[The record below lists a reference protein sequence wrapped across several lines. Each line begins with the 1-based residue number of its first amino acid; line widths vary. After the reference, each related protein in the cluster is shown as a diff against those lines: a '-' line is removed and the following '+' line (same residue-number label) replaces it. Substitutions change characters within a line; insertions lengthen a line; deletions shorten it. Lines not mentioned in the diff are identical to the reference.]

1 MPKRARASQ
10 SLLELP
16 ETELA
21 RVCSQLFASEALLQ
35 LAATCKG
42 VQALLR
48 RHFGSLV
55 RAWDERQDDEGR
67 VVELAQRATVLRPPG
82 ELMRVVEAVGDAF
95 ALVDAEHPCTIL
107 DGHRNRWSVRQLA
120 DAFAALNPDV
130 VQFLAHCEQPA
141 EPVPSLELS
150 SRLDDLMRDWELER
164 QLEFIA
170 ALLAAAVG
178 GESARSDAALGTLL
192 AARFGPQRHLLS
204 LVDGCDGM
212 RGLCDQDMTPLLR
225 AVAFFCAHDAPSC
238 ARLVDAV
245 THRWGAGARLIFA
258 ARFLRQMRVVREPLW
273 TPEKDLHFARAILLT
288 ANGHKARFSE
298 ATVLRELQRYAAAC
312 RFTADAAEARFAL
325 EWLAS
330 CSLWPC
336 NGFRSAELEIPS
348 SCVCGVGS
356 SCSCRCCPLGGDLRE
371 RLLFRVISGGT
382 SAPLLQHVRPARH
395 CAIQ

>member
-10 SLLELP
+10 SLLALP

-55 RAWDERQDDEGR
+55 RAWDETRDDEGR
-67 VVELAQRATVLRPPG
+67 VVELVQRATVLQPPG
-82 ELMRVVEAVGDAF
+82 ELLRVVAAVGDSF
-95 ALVDAEHPCTIL
+95 ALVDAEHPCRIL
-107 DGHRNRWSVRQLA
+107 DLHRNRWSVHQLA
-120 DAFAALNPDV
+120 DAFASLNPDV
-130 VQFLAHCEQPA
+130 VQFLNHCEQPA

-150 SRLDDLMRDWELER
+150 TRLDDLMRGWELER

-192 AARFGPQRHLLS
+192 AARFGPQRHLLI